1 MVHFDLDKY
10 FIKPEFYGQL
20 HHVATVMKMHP
31 NVKVVAEG
39 YADNRNPDDY
49 NKVLSYNR
57 ANETVNYLVSRY
69 GLPRDRFIVQYSGE
83 TEALVPDLPDHHSIP
98 RNQEMQHYMNRRV
111 EFRVASDTDQEMAK
125 PEGPDAGEK
134 SPGSSRDGSK
144 YSGNRNSGY

>member
-1 MVHFDLDKY
+1 
-10 FIKPEFYGQL
+10 
-20 HHVATVMKMHP
+20 MKTHP
-31 NVKVVAEG
+31 NLKVVAQG

-49 NKVLSYNR
+49 NRVLSYNR

-69 GLPRDRFIVQYSGE
+69 GIPRDRFVLMYSGE
-83 TEALVPDLPDHHSIP
+83 TEALVEDLPDHHTTT

-111 EFRVASDTDQEMAK
+111 EFRVAGADDQEMAR

-134 SPGSSRDGSK
+134 TPESSRAGSK